1 MMVDIELTNNPIQN
15 REDEISNLSSEDK
28 DNNSIINNKLV
39 IEKIKC
45 IVSKLYAILFH
56 IFIFSVF
63 ESLFFWYYITK
74 QENKA
79 LENQFKDV
87 IMISNFLCLNFDLD
101 LDPVYDYLKDQRV
114 NFNNDVPIHNT
125 FLLNTFL
132 FSFILFLNIL
142 MKILKLNLKE
152 ENIKTLRNNAFLFLL
167 LFVYEFL
174 FFKNIIYN
182 YKPKSISELTVK
194 IFNQCLNND
203 ND

>member
-1 MMVDIELTNNPIQN
+1 MEMPMMVDIELTNNPIQN

-79 LENQFKDV
+79 LENQ
-87 IMISNFLCLNFDLD
+87 
-101 LDPVYDYLKDQRV
+101 
-114 NFNNDVPIHNT
+114 
-125 FLLNTFL
+125 
-132 FSFILFLNIL
+132 
-142 MKILKLNLKE
+142 
-152 ENIKTLRNNAFLFLL
+152 
-167 LFVYEFL
+167 
-174 FFKNIIYN
+174 
-182 YKPKSISELTVK
+182 
-194 IFNQCLNND
+194 
-203 ND
+203 